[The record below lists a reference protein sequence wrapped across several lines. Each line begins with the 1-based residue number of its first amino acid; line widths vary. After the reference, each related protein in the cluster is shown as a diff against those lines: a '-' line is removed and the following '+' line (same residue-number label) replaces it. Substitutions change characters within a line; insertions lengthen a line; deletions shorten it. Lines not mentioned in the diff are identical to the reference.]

1 VTVPASG
8 RSARQIAQRAV
19 DLIALFHRPAD
30 AAQVAQV
37 LRAHGER
44 DPALTAADVRDLRE
58 AAGRIAGVFTS
69 RDVDGAAEVLNALLA
84 AYAHPPRLTTHGG
97 KHPWH
102 LHVDGDDDGPWGEWL
117 ASSSALAL
125 ATLLAERQAV
135 PGGVCAARSC
145 RAVFLDTGSGSPRRY
160 CSTRCATRE
169 RVAAHRARTASADRP
184 SR

>member
-1 VTVPASG
+1 
-8 RSARQIAQRAV
+8 V
-19 DLIALFHRPAD
+19 DLIALFRRPAD
-30 AAQVAQV
+30 AAQVTEV

-44 DPALTAADVRDLRE
+44 DPVLSAADVRDLRK
-58 AAGRIAGVFTS
+58 AAGRIADVFTA
-69 RDVDGAAEVLNALLA
+69 REVDAAAETLNALLS

-97 KHPWH
+97 EHPWH

-145 RAVFLDTGSGSPRRY
+145 QAVFLDTGSGSPRRY

-169 RVAAHRARTASADRP
+169 RVAAHRARATSVDRP
-184 SR
+184 AG